1 MDEGRVTNATRN
13 IFFGMI
19 LKVYQILLPFF
30 MRTAIMYFMG
40 IKYLGLNGL
49 FSSILLVL
57 NMAELG
63 VGSAMVYSMYE
74 PIIRQDKQEICAL
87 LKLYRKYYRIIG
99 GIIAVVGTIVLP
111 FVPHLIA
118 KNAVDEV
125 PSDVNVYIIY
135 LLNLACTVVS
145 YWLFAYRGSLLTAHQ
160 RDDITSKVSLITNT
174 FQYVG
179 QFLVVI
185 VFKSYYLYLIVSFLT
200 QVLTN
205 IVVAYFSMKKYPEY
219 KPEGELSPDTVKSI
233 NQRIKDLFTSRLG
246 MVMVM
251 SMDSIVIS
259 IFMGL
264 TPLAIYNNYYY
275 IVKSVI
281 TLLQVIYVSCTAGI
295 GNSIILESEEKN
307 YNDMKKFT
315 FIVAWLVG
323 ICCCCLL
330 CLLHPFMIL
339 WAGGENTLG
348 ILIDICFT
356 VYFFVDQMNLVLHT
370 YKNAA
375 GIWHEDR
382 FRPLATSFTN
392 LILNIILVQF
402 FGIYGVLIASVV
414 SVSCVGMPWILHNI
428 FKTMF
433 KRSKKEYVLRLFLY
447 AFITIIA
454 CTICYFACSFV
465 TGAGIGTI
473 VIRLLIC
480 AVLSNIIFL
489 LFYSR
494 LKEFGEAK
502 DIVNRIVNRFV
513 KKSA

>member
-1 MDEGRVTNATRN
+1 MEDGRVANATRN

-19 LKVYQILLPFF
+19 LKVYQILLPFL

-40 IKYLGLNGL
+40 MKYLGLNGL

-63 VGSAMVYSMYE
+63 VGSAMVYSMYD
-74 PIIRQDKQEICAL
+74 PIIRNDKQEICAL

-99 GIIAVVGTIVLP
+99 AVIAVAGTIVLP

-118 KNAVDEV
+118 KNTAGEV
-125 PSDVNVYIIY
+125 PSDVNIYIIY

-145 YWLFAYRGSLLTAHQ
+145 YWLFAYRSSLLTAHQ

-185 VFKSYYLYLIVSFLT
+185 IFKSYYLYLIVSFLT

-205 IVVAYFSMKKYPEY
+205 IVVAYFSIKKYPEY
-219 KPEGELSPDTVKSI
+219 KPEGELSPDITRNI

-281 TLLQVIYVSCTAGI
+281 TLLQVIYASCTAGI
-295 GNSIILESEEKN
+295 GNSIILETEEKN
-307 YNDMKKFT
+307 YNDMNKFT

-330 CLLHPFMIL
+330 CLLHPFMLL
-339 WAGGENTLG
+339 WAGSENTLG
-348 ILIDICFT
+348 IVIDICFT

-382 FRPLATSFTN
+382 FRPLATAFAN

-402 FGIYGVLIASVV
+402 LGVYGVLVASVI

-433 KRSKKEYVLRLFLY
+433 KRSKKEYVLRLFFY
-447 AFITIIA
+447 ASITIIA
-454 CTICYFACSFV
+454 CVVCYFACMLV
-465 TGAGIGTI
+465 PWTGKVAII
-473 VIRLLIC
+473 VKLLVC
-480 AVLSNIIFL
+480 AVVSNLVFL

-494 LKEFGEAK
+494 LREFSESRE
-502 DIVNRIVNRFV
+502 IVNRIINRFI

>member
-1 MDEGRVTNATRN
+1 MEEGRVTNATRN

-19 LKVYQILLPFF
+19 LKIYQILLPFF
-30 MRTAIMYFMG
+30 MRTVIVYFMG

-57 NMAELG
+57 NLAELG

-74 PIIRQDKQEICAL
+74 PIIRKDKQQICAL

-99 GIIAVVGTIVLP
+99 AIIAVVGTAVLP

-125 PSDVNVYIIY
+125 PADINIYIVY
-135 LLNLACTVVS
+135 LLNLACTVIS

-160 RDDITSKVSLITNT
+160 RDDISSKVSLITNT

-179 QFLVVI
+179 QLLVVI
-185 VFKSYYLYLIVSFLT
+185 IFKDYYLYLIVSFLT

-205 IVVAYFSMKKYPEY
+205 VVVAYFSSKKYPEY
-219 KPEGELSPDTVKSI
+219 KPEGTLDPEIVRSI

-251 SMDSIVIS
+251 SMDSIVLS

-275 IVKSVI
+275 LVKSVI
-281 TLLQVIYVSCTAGI
+281 TILQVIYVSCTAGI
-295 GNSIILESEEKN
+295 GNSIILESGEKN

-323 ICCCCLL
+323 ICSCCLL
-330 CLLHPFMIL
+330 CLLHPFMLI
-339 WAGGENTLG
+339 WMGEEYTLG
-348 ILIDICFT
+348 IVIDICFT
-356 VYFFVDQMNLVLHT
+356 LYFFVDQMNLVLHT

-382 FRPLATSFTN
+382 FRPIATAFTN
-392 LILNIILVQF
+392 LILNIILVNF
-402 FGIYGVLIASVV
+402 LGIYGVLIASVI

-433 KRSKKEYVLRLFLY
+433 KRSKREYVVRIFYY
-447 AFITIIA
+447 AAITFIA
-454 CTICYFACSFV
+454 CVACYFACSFV
-465 TGAGIGTI
+465 SLGGLLGLAIKL
-473 VIRLLIC
+473 VIC
-480 AVLSNIIFL
+480 GVLSNIIFFI
-489 LFYSR
+489 FYSR
-494 LKEFGEAK
+494 VKEFDEAK
-502 DIVNRIVNRFV
+502 AIFTRIWNNFV
-513 KKSA
+513 KKNA

>member
-125 PSDVNVYIIY
+125 PPDVNIYIIY
-135 LLNLACTVVS
+135 LLNLACTVIS

-185 VFKSYYLYLIVSFLT
+185 IFKSYYLYLIVSFLT

-205 IVVAYFSMKKYPEY
+205 IVVAYFSTKKYPEY
-219 KPEGELSPDTVKSI
+219 KPEGELSPEIVKSI
-233 NQRIKDLFTSRLG
+233 NQRIKDLFTSRIG

-281 TLLQVIYVSCTAGI
+281 TLLQVIYASCTAGI
-295 GNSIILESEEKN
+295 GNSIILESDDKN

-339 WAGGENTLG
+339 WAGEENTLG

-402 FGIYGVLIASVV
+402 FGIYGILVASVI

-447 AFITIIA
+447 AFITLIA
-454 CTICYFACSFV
+454 CTVCYLACSLV

-473 VIRLLIC
+473 IIRLFIC
-480 AVLSNIIFL
+480 AVLSNVVFF
-489 LFYSR
+489 LFYTR

-502 DIVNRIVNRFV
+502 DIFTRIVNRFV

>member
-1 MDEGRVTNATRN
+1 
-13 IFFGMI
+13 MI
-19 LKVYQILLPFF
+19 LKVYQILLPFA

-63 VGSAMVYSMYE
+63 VGSAMVYSMYD

-118 KNAVDEV
+118 KNAADEV
-125 PSDVNVYIIY
+125 PSDVNIYIIY
-135 LLNLACTVVS
+135 LLNLACTVIS
-145 YWLFAYRGSLLTAHQ
+145 YWLFAYRSSLLTAHQ

-185 VFKSYYLYLIVSFLT
+185 IFKNYYFYLIVSFLT

-205 IVVAYFSMKKYPEY
+205 VVVAYFSMKKYPEY
-219 KPEGELSPDTVKSI
+219 KPVGELSTDIVKSI
-233 NQRIKDLFTSRLG
+233 NQRIKDLFTSRIG

-264 TPLAIYNNYYY
+264 TPLGIYNNYYY

-295 GNSIILESEEKN
+295 GNSIILESGEKN

-339 WAGGENTLG
+339 WAGEEHTLG
-348 ILIDICFT
+348 IVIDICFT

-402 FGIYGVLIASVV
+402 LGIYGILIASVI
-414 SVSCVGMPWILHNI
+414 SVACVGMPWILYNI

-433 KRSKKEYVLRLFLY
+433 KRSKREYVLRLFLY
-447 AFITIIA
+447 AFITLIA
-454 CTICYFACSFV
+454 CIVCYLACSFV
-465 TGAGIGTI
+465 TGSGIATI

-480 AVLSNIIFL
+480 AVLSNVVFF

-502 DIVNRIVNRFV
+502 DILDRIINRFV

>member
-1 MDEGRVTNATRN
+1 MEEGRVTNATRN
-13 IFFGMI
+13 IFFGVI
-19 LKVYQILLPFF
+19 LKVYQILLPFV
-30 MRTAIMYFMG
+30 MRTIITIFMG

-74 PIIRQDKQEICAL
+74 PIIRKDRQEICAL

-99 GIIAVVGTIVLP
+99 AIIAVAGTIVLP

-118 KNAVDEV
+118 KNAAGEV
-125 PSDVNVYIIY
+125 PSDVNIYIIY
-135 LLNLACTVVS
+135 LLNLACTVIS
-145 YWLFAYRGSLLTAHQ
+145 YWLFAYRSSLLTAHQ

-179 QFLVVI
+179 QMLVVI
-185 VFKSYYLYLIVSFLT
+185 IFKSYYLYLIVSFLT

-205 IVVAYFSMKKYPEY
+205 IVVAYFSVKKYPEY
-219 KPEGELSPDTVKSI
+219 KPEGELSPDTVKNI
-233 NQRIKDLFTSRLG
+233 NQRIKDLFTSRIG

-281 TLLQVIYVSCTAGI
+281 TLLQVIYASCTAGI
-295 GNSIILESEEKN
+295 GNSIILESEDKN

-323 ICCCCLL
+323 ICSCCLL
-330 CLLHPFMIL
+330 CLLHPFMLI
-339 WAGGENTLG
+339 WMGSENTLG
-348 ILIDICFT
+348 IVIDICFT
-356 VYFFVDQMNLVLHT
+356 IYFFVDQMNLVLHT

-382 FRPLATSFTN
+382 FRPLATAFTN

-402 FGIYGVLIASVV
+402 LGIYGVLVASVI

-433 KRSKKEYVLRLFLY
+433 KRSKKEYVLRIFFY
-447 AFITIIA
+447 AFITLIA
-454 CTICYFACSFV
+454 CTICYIATGFV
-465 TGAGIGTI
+465 SMTGIAGLI
-473 VIRLLIC
+473 VKLFIC
-480 AVLSNIIFL
+480 LVLSNIVFV
-489 LFYSR
+489 LFYSKF
-494 LKEFGEAK
+494 KEFGESK
-502 DIVNRIVNRFV
+502 EIVNRIINRFI